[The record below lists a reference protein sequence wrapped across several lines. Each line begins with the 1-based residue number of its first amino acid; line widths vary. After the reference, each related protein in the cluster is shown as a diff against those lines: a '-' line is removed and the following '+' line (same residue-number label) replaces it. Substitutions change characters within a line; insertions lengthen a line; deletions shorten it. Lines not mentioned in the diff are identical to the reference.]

1 MKLTLPNLLH
11 LLRSATGPVDVF
23 GALVGD
29 PQAALKRRYRELV
42 TIAHPDHNQGS
53 IGAAN
58 EACMALQEWHA
69 AAQLQLAQGV
79 YGVAPRIRAAT
90 KLHQYLGYAPPLQ
103 GDLCELF
110 PAEAAGDPVLLK
122 VARQARNND
131 LLQAEAQALRKI
143 DRALDGQTARAHFP
157 TLVEHFLLRDA
168 TGAQRQTN
176 VLRAEPGYV
185 SLAEVLRAYPSG
197 LAAADAA
204 WMFNR
209 ILTVLGVAHS
219 LGIVHGAVV
228 PAHVLVR
235 PADHN
240 GMLIDWCY
248 SVPAGEPL
256 KAISPPYA
264 ADYPPEVHARQPATP
279 ATDLYMAARCMAR
292 LLGSHPTTLELP
304 KSVPRP
310 IRTLLSA
317 CLLPAPQRRAGDAWQ
332 VFEDFHE
339 ILGRL
344 YGPPQF
350 RPFQMP
356 RDTVTR

>member
-1 MKLTLPNLLH
+1 MDLTLPNLRD
-11 LLRSATGPVDVF
+11 LLRSATGPADVF

-29 PQAALKRRYRELV
+29 QQAALKRRYRELM
-42 TIAHPDHNQGS
+42 TIAHPDRNQGS
-53 IGAAN
+53 VDAAN
-58 EACMALQEWHA
+58 EACKALQEWYA
-69 AAQLQLAQGV
+69 TAQRRLAQGV
-79 YGVAPRIRAAT
+79 YGVAPRIRAAS
-90 KLHQYLGYAPPLQ
+90 KLHEYLGYTLPLQ

-110 PAEAAGDPVLLK
+110 AAETGGESVLLK
-122 VARQARNND
+122 VVRLARNND
-131 LLQAEAQALRKI
+131 LLLAEAQALRKI
-143 DRALDGQTARAHFP
+143 ERTLDGQPARAHFP
-157 TLVEHFLLRDA
+157 KLVEHFLLRDA
-168 TGAQRQTN
+168 TGDQRHTN
-176 VLRAEPGYV
+176 VLRAEGGYV
-185 SLAEVLRAYPSG
+185 SLAEVLRAYPGG
-197 LAAADAA
+197 LPAADAA

-209 ILTVLGVAHS
+209 ILTALGLAHS
-219 LGIVHGAVV
+219 LGIVHGAVI

-248 SVPAGEPL
+248 SVPIGQPL

-264 ADYPPEVHARQPATP
+264 ADYPPEVHARLPASP

-292 LLGSHPTTLELP
+292 LLGGHPATLELP

-317 CLLPAPQRRAGDAWQ
+317 CLLPSAQRRANDAWE

-350 RPFQMP
+350 RPFAMP
-356 RDTVTR
+356 RSL